1 MTDTNFSLI
10 NTDLTPFLP
19 RKGVFLTFFSLIN
32 DGYDAFF
39 LRWFLCF
46 YGCMIITEKMLIRI
60 EERRLVMKRQGKIS
74 PNIRNETKKNNYPD
88 LPRASGN
95 QERMMS
101 KVEMD
106 EHIKQRVDEIHEKY
120 SLDCC
125 LLIVGDLTNIP
136 IPLWIMYFNGE
147 QNDKLTVFNLDNN
160 YLMYKNGKLDAYDFL
175 CALDALFTT
184 LVREFAEI
192 TEMFLSGSIEGKEN
206 CNERS

>member
-1 MTDTNFSLI
+1 
-10 NTDLTPFLP
+10 
-19 RKGVFLTFFSLIN
+19 
-32 DGYDAFF
+32 
-39 LRWFLCF
+39 
-46 YGCMIITEKMLIRI
+46 
-60 EERRLVMKRQGKIS
+60 MKKQGKII
-74 PNIRNETKKNNYPD
+74 PNIRNETKKNKYSD
-88 LPRASGN
+88 LPRTSGN

-125 LLIVGDLTNIP
+125 LLIIGDLTNIP
-136 IPLWIMYFNGE
+136 IPLWIMYFDGE

-160 YLMYKNGKLDAYDFL
+160 YRMYKNGKLDAYDFM
-175 CALDALFTT
+175 CALDTLFTT

-192 TEMFLSGSIEGKEN
+192 TEMFLKGSIEGKEN